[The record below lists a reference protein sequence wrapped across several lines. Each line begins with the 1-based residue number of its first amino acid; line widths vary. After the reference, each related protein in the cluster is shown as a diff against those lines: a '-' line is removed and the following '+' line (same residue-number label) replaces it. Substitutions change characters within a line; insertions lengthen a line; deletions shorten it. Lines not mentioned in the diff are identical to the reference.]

1 LLTDFNPNKIF
12 TMKKVLL
19 TLALAFLFTA
29 PSLLA
34 DPPGP
39 PGPGG
44 DPGGSGGVP
53 VGSPIDG
60 GLGIL
65 LAMGI
70 SYGGF
75 RLFKSGDRST
85 KD

>member
-1 LLTDFNPNKIF
+1 
-12 TMKKVLL
+12 MKKLIV
-19 TLALAFLFTA
+19 TLAL
-29 PSLLA
+29 SLLFLVPATHA

-60 GLGIL
+60 GLSIL
-65 LAMGI
+65 LAMGLAF
-70 SYGGF
+70 GGF
-75 RLFKSGDRST
+75 KLFNRKQQADTDQGET
-85 KD
+85 L

>member
-1 LLTDFNPNKIF
+1 MKKLILTLLLSFALLTP
-12 TMKKVLL
+12 VLH
-19 TLALAFLFTA
+19 
-29 PSLLA
+29 A

-60 GLGIL
+60 GLSIL
-65 LAMGI
+65 LAMGLA
-70 SYGGF
+70 YGGF
-75 RLFKSGDRST
+75 RLIPRKEQHNDEE
-85 KD
+85 

>member
-1 LLTDFNPNKIF
+1 
-12 TMKKVLL
+12 MKKFVV
-19 TLALAFLFTA
+19 TLALSLLFLLPA
-29 PSLLA
+29 VLA

-60 GLGIL
+60 GLSIL
-65 LAMGI
+65 LAMGMAF
-70 SYGGF
+70 GGF
-75 RLFKSGDRST
+75 KLFNRKQQVDNDEGETR
-85 KD
+85 

>member
-1 LLTDFNPNKIF
+1 
-12 TMKKVLL
+12 MKKFLL
-19 TLALAFLFTA
+19 LFALILTMAFATN
-29 PSLLA
+29 SVLA

-60 GLGIL
+60 GISLL
-65 LAMGI
+65 LALGLG
-70 SYGGF
+70 YGGYK
-75 RLFKSGDRST
+75 LQAGKNNQVEKNNLNT
-85 KD
+85 

>member
-1 LLTDFNPNKIF
+1 
-12 TMKKVLL
+12 MKKYLLLL
-19 TLALAFLFTA
+19 TLAL
-29 PSLLA
+29 SLTFAANNALA

-60 GLGIL
+60 GITLL
-65 LAMGI
+65 LALGLG
-70 SYGGF
+70 Y
-75 RLFKSGDRST
+75 SGYKLRSGNAE
-85 KD
+85 KEE

>member
-1 LLTDFNPNKIF
+1 MKRILLLFF
-12 TMKKVLL
+12 LVFHFV
-19 TLALAFLFTA
+19 LAF
-29 PSLLA
+29 A

-60 GLGIL
+60 ETIVL
-65 LAMGI
+65 LAVAAVYGI
-70 SYGGF
+70 YKIIEF
-75 RLFKSGDRST
+75 RRNRALQELSK
-85 KD
+85 